1 MTDQTKPQEEPQD
14 DRQMVITPKDL
25 FDLDD
30 LARDVRQM
38 AADRIVSQ
46 TKDGVLKDIQVRIGV
61 AIENQVSAVI
71 QEAIAKRRQPTD
83 WMGNPKGEV
92 TTLEEE
98 IMKRIDK
105 LLEKEVDPESGKEPR
120 DYRSKRVPMMTYL
133 CRRTMDSAIEIAILR
148 AAESVCLK
156 ISDQIPTEYIAEE
169 LKRLHQN
176 ALESKA
182 RQEAEE
188 DEDE

>member
-1 MTDQTKPQEEPQD
+1 
-14 DRQMVITPKDL
+14 MVITPKDL

-30 LARDVRQM
+30 LARDIRQM
-38 AADRIVSQ
+38 SVAKISSEI
-46 TKDGVLKDIQVRIGV
+46 KDAVLKDVQKIIAEQIESGV
-61 AIENQVSAVI
+61 AGVI
-71 QEAIAKRRQPTD
+71 QEAIVKRRQPTD

-120 DYRSKRVPMMTYL
+120 DYRSKRVPMMSYL
-133 CRRTMDSAIEIAILR
+133 CRRTMDSAIEIAILK

-156 ISDQIPTEYIAEE
+156 ISDEIPTEYISEE
-169 LKRLHQN
+169 LKRLARN
-176 ALESKA
+176 AEA
-182 RQEAEE
+182 AAEE
-188 DEDE
+188 EEDDE